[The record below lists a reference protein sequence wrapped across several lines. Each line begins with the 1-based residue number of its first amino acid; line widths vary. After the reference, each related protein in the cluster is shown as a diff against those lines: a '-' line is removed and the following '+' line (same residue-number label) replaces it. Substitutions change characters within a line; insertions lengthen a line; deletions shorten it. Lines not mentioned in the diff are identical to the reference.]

1 MEPRKCFAREAK
13 RLQFV
18 EKSQR
23 LSGIHSIAE
32 ESRAIWETVVGESWR
47 NAEAPTQK
55 PTKSLKSLA
64 LPRAD
69 AQPANIKALAEAL
82 ATLLA
87 MASHSVI
94 PDLST
99 LNDEGDEGKPEK

>member
-1 MEPRKCFAREAK
+1 MSADRCFSAGQPEMMEPRKCFAREAK

-23 LSGIHSIAE
+23 LSRIHSIAE

-47 NAEAPTQK
+47 NAEAATQK

-64 LPRAD
+64 LPRGFANED
-69 AQPANIKALAEAL
+69 RKTLKLLTFYAISQP
-82 ATLLA
+82 
-87 MASHSVI
+87 VV
-94 PDLST
+94 
-99 LNDEGDEGKPEK
+99 